1 VPNIT
6 NYEFEP
12 CIRNDFDVR
21 ARTKMPEKRR
31 EVRLAFTKPQ
41 RMTIVCVALAGDSR
55 EALVTIATAS
65 S

>member
-1 VPNIT
+1 
-6 NYEFEP
+6 
-12 CIRNDFDVR
+12 
-21 ARTKMPEKRR
+21 MPEKRR